1 MAKISLKVLL
11 FVRQKKTLAKLL
23 YFSCKKTVGT
33 ASLSHELHIRLKFQ
47 KELNNACVIDEVNFF
62 HLVCVYFKLK
72 KIHVYL
78 LQGQRQ

>member
-1 MAKISLKVLL
+1 ML
-11 FVRQKKTLAKLL
+11 
-23 YFSCKKTVGT
+23 TVGNT
-33 ASLSHELHIRLKFQ
+33 TFSHELYIRLTFQ

-78 LQGQRQ
+78 CWF